1 MTLEETCC
9 PKSGDGAFDAPSPD
23 SILEHISVARRE
35 HRSVPV
41 RAYPLFLLFCEALER
56 GR

>member
-9 PKSGDGAFDAPSPD
+9 PKSGDGAFDAPAPD